1 MWESSHDGSVDV
13 SAFSDQRP
21 TRAEINLENIGHN
34 VREFRRLLG
43 PDVQIMAVV
52 KADGYGHGAVETARK
67 ALRSGASRLG
77 VALLEEGIELRRAGV
92 EAPVLLLGYTDPAA
106 VPLLL
111 RYRLTPTLTGL
122 EQARLFSGS
131 SVARGGTLPVHLKI
145 DTGMGRI
152 GVCPG
157 EAAAFIDDVS
167 RLPGLKL
174 EGIFT
179 HLSSADEDSEEARA
193 YTAGQL
199 RLFDDITAAARQ
211 RGIALPLCH
220 AANSAAAVL
229 FPRSRCNMIRLG
241 ISLYGCYPAPW
252 MKNGTPV
259 KLRPALSL
267 KSRIVFLKEIPAQTH
282 ISYGRSY
289 CTTAAS
295 TIATV
300 PIGYADGY
308 SRRLS
313 NIGEVLVRGR
323 RAPIAGRICMDQM
336 MIDVSGIKGA
346 ATGDEVVLYGNQGP
360 GSITVEEVAQLLGT
374 INYELLCNVG
384 KRVPRCYLEREGT
397 AEGCSNV

>member
-1 MWESSHDGSVDV
+1 M
-13 SAFSDQRP
+13 SAFSDLRP

-34 VREFRRLLG
+34 VHEFRWLLG

-67 ALRSGASRLG
+67 ALRAGASRLG
-77 VALLEEGIELRRAGV
+77 VALVEEGIELRRAGL

-111 RYRLTPTLTGL
+111 KYRLTPALSGL
-122 EQARLFSGS
+122 GQARLFSGS
-131 SVARGGTLPVHLKI
+131 SAARGGTLPVHLKI

-152 GVCPG
+152 GVRP
-157 EAAAFIDDVS
+157 ESAAAFIDAVS
-167 RLPGLKL
+167 RLPGLEL

-211 RGIALPLCH
+211 KGIALPLCH
-220 AANSAAAVL
+220 AANSAAAVF

-252 MKNGTPV
+252 MKNSAPV
-259 KLRPALSL
+259 KLRPAMSL
-267 KSRIVFLKEIPAQTH
+267 KSRIVFLKKVPAQTH

-289 CTTAAS
+289 CTTADS
-295 TIATV
+295 VIATV

-313 NIGEVLVRGR
+313 NSGEVLVRGR
-323 RAPIAGRICMDQM
+323 RVPIAGRICMDQM
-336 MIDVSGIKGA
+336 MIDVSAVKGA
-346 ATGDEVVLYGNQGP
+346 AAGDEVVLYGNQG
-360 GSITVEEVAQLLGT
+360 SENITVEEVAQLLGT

-384 KRVPRCYLEREGT
+384 KRVPRCYPEREGT
-397 AEGCSNV
+397 AEGRCNV